1 MNMKTAS
8 TKFLA
13 ITVAFIVYAMILF
26 LIMLTLPLHAQT
38 NAPAEN
44 GTNRPVAV
52 TDSAQAS
59 NPIAATGTNH
69 EKKQSPAKSPP
80 VRFERIDLE
89 HIVTILGIFGMQV
102 AIVAI
107 FLNFLHRR
115 NKMMHETL
123 RAMIEKGMPLTPELL
138 AGLTVKFRPLNTP
151 LPGLVMT
158 GIGAALLTID
168 PVRYK
173 AGWIVLFVG
182 VALLIFWLVER
193 RNKND
198 GQPPKQ

>member
-1 MNMKTAS
+1 M
-8 TKFLA
+8 
-13 ITVAFIVYAMILF
+13 
-26 LIMLTLPLHAQT
+26 
-38 NAPAEN
+38 
-44 GTNRPVAV
+44 
-52 TDSAQAS
+52 
-59 NPIAATGTNH
+59 
-69 EKKQSPAKSPP
+69 
-80 VRFERIDLE
+80 
-89 HIVTILGIFGMQV
+89 TILGIFGMQV

-107 FLNFLHRR
+107 FLNFLHHR